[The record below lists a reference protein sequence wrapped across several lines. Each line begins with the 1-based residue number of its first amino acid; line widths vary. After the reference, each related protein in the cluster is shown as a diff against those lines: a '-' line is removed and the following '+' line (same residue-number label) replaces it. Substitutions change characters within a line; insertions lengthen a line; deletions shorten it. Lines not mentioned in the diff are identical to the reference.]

1 MSNNIKLI
9 FESWR
14 KHLSEQED
22 EEAFEKLVQYFKDSA
37 GMDLNAITHA
47 AEMAKSIGGETSKK
61 FYKFLLKEKYIVQ
74 EQIYKYER
82 YYHEYD
88 PGALESAGP
97 VRDTFNEFTDRLK
110 SLNRALSITY
120 NAKEIKHV

>member
-1 MSNNIKLI
+1 M
-9 FESWR
+9 
-14 KHLSEQED
+14 SEQED

-37 GMDLNAITHA
+37 GMDLNTITHA
-47 AEMAKSIGGETSKK
+47 AEMAKLIGGETSKK
-61 FYKFLLKEKYIVQ
+61 FYKFLLKEKYKVQ
-74 EQIYKYER
+74 EQIYKYVR

-88 PGALESAGP
+88 PGALESPGP
-97 VRDTFNEFTDRLK
+97 VGDTFNEFTDRLK